1 MKKDLVSRF
10 SVSIAIICLAAAGC
24 SGVKVVNPKE
34 QNKNAGTLALDLSDG
49 KPKLVGTYTCNLEST
64 GNQYSAIGKTEDE
77 ARKEVVARCRNNAI
91 LTFCK
96 PEKASCVK
104 N

>member
-1 MKKDLVSRF
+1 MMKFTFGFGL
-10 SVSIAIICLAAAGC
+10 IAILSVGC
-24 SGVKVVNPKE
+24 SGVKVVQPQKT
-34 QNKNAGTLALDLSDG
+34 NKNAGTLAVDWSG
-49 KPKLVGTYTCNLEST
+49 GSPKLVGTYTCDLEST
-64 GNQYSAIGKTEDE
+64 GKRYSAVGKTEDE
-77 ARKEVVARCRNNAI
+77 ARKEVVAKCRNNAI